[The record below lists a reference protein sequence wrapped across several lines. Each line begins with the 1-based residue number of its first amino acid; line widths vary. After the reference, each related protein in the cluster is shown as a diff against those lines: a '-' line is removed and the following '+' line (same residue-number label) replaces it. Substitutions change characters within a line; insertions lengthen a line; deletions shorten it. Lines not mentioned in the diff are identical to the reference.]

1 MRLEAAHRWDAVA
14 AERTFHPDPAAPPSR
29 TGDLM
34 FRITVAA
41 LERECAKLIRKQE
54 RYMRRMRDDDVRRL
68 RRTVP
73 SKAVLQR
80 PSYWTLDPGFNPYHV
95 RAHAPAIVR
104 AVNLALVNKDYR
116 PRPPY
121 AHTVPKPGGGER
133 VVSVFQIVDAVVSKT
148 VYASLLGKNA
158 ALMSARSYAYRPDL
172 STHDA
177 IQYIASEFGTED
189 RIYVAEYD
197 FSNYF
202 GSISHDHVWELLSRD
217 FLLSTPA
224 ERRIIGGFL
233 RAPLQRG
240 VYDRNATELDS
251 GRGLP
256 QGTSISLFLANLAA
270 WDVDRQLER
279 MGVSFVRYADDT
291 LIWSRRYDEISQA
304 ANVLHRESEKIGAR
318 INLKK
323 SHGIRLFVPTG
334 EPTEITPTTE
344 VNFVGYRFSRGRI
357 GLRDEVVKRMKSR
370 MQYLVWSNLL
380 EAPQSSSFNPDRI
393 KNPIDRD
400 YQVMIM
406 QLRRYLYGNLTEAR
420 VREFQRGAVR
430 RMRYPG
436 VMSYFPLVDDEEQ
449 LRAID
454 GWLSSIVAQAL
465 KRRAELLK
473 AVGVR
478 RLPTPHGLLGDALVH
493 AQGSTSAGVPVDLT
507 IPSVSRFAS
516 VLRKAANTYGANV
529 VGRGTGVEEYQY
541 QVSGM

>member
-1 MRLEAAHRWDAVA
+1 
-14 AERTFHPDPAAPPSR
+14 
-29 TGDLM
+29 
-34 FRITVAA
+34 
-41 LERECAKLIRKQE
+41 
-54 RYMRRMRDDDVRRL
+54 MRDDDVRRL

-73 SKAVLQR
+73 GKAALQR
-80 PSYWTLDPGFNPYHV
+80 PAYWTLDSGFNPYHV

-121 AHTVPKPGGGER
+121 AHTVPKPDGGKR
-133 VVSVFQIVDAVVSKT
+133 IVSVFQIVDAVVSKT
-148 VYASLLGKNA
+148 IYYSLLGKNA

-177 IQYIASEFGTED
+177 IQYVSSEFGTDD

-197 FSNYF
+197 FSDYF
-202 GSISHDHVWELLSRD
+202 GSISHDHVWDLLSRE

-224 ERRIIGGFL
+224 ERQVIKAFL
-233 RAPLQRG
+233 QAPLQHG
-240 VYDRNATELDS
+240 AYDPQAQEMRS

-291 LIWSRRYDEISQA
+291 LIWSRRYEEISQA
-304 ANVLHRESEKIGAR
+304 ANILHRESKQIGAK

-334 EPTEITPTTE
+334 EPTEMTPTSE

-357 GLRDEVVKRMKSR
+357 GLRDEVVVRMKSR

-380 EAPQSSSFNPDRI
+380 EALQAMTFNPGRVKD
-393 KNPIDRD
+393 PIDRD

-406 QLRRYLYGNLTEAR
+406 QLRRYLYGNLTEER
-420 VREFQRGAVR
+420 VREFQRGAIR

-465 KRRAELLK
+465 KRRADLLRSL
-473 AVGVR
+473 GIR
-478 RLPTPHGLLGDALVH
+478 SLPTPHGLRGDALVR

-516 VLRKAANTYGANV
+516 VLRKAANMYGANV

-541 QVSGM
+541 QISGM